1 MERSQAR
8 LRPSLGVSVFSR
20 VRELGACGY
29 VRPRACVMQGLCR
42 GVWVGGTPPDAR
54 SRIGLSVKC

>member
-8 LRPSLGVSVFSR
+8 LRPSLGVSVVSR
-20 VRELGACGY
+20 VRELGVWVC
-29 VRPRACVMQGLCR
+29 ACVYAHVLHDPCQGC
-42 GVWVGGTPPDAR
+42 VGGGHPPDAR